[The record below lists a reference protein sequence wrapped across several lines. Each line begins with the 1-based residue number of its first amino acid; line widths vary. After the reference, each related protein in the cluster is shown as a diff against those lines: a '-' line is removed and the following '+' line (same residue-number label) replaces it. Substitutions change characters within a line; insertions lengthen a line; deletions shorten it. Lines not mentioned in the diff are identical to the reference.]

1 LTEEFA
7 RRQDHVIYG
16 ASIVLLI
23 VALTIGIDYQLGG
36 TRYALQLQMLQQA
49 GGFGSEWT
57 AVLVACA
64 AYLVFRL
71 VRPFPFT
78 QPEGHAPAGALYWLG
93 NFIVTLAGAASATF
107 LAWAVL
113 KPGVLAQYRSAGL
126 ALSLAIVAGFMLIE
140 GSIARKSTASATRA
154 VYADAGLFSALLVL
168 PACLAWYVS
177 ASPRSGLARL
187 LGPLFADAASLGA
200 PLTLAGGVFA
210 LWWISMPLRR
220 RLRQRP
226 LYRGAMQALWVFGL
240 AAYAVQAVIARS
252 GSRTA
257 AAAPDRFE
265 ELWGFTYSNPGFA
278 LSVLIVLWALC
289 AAVLYLAQ
297 RRWRPA

>member
-1 LTEEFA
+1 LTEEFV

-36 TRYALQLQMLQQA
+36 TRYALQLQMLQQG

-126 ALSLAIVAGFMLIE
+126 ALSLAMLAGFMLVE
-140 GSIARKSTASATRA
+140 GSIARKSTAAATRP

-168 PACLAWYVS
+168 PACLAWYIS

-187 LGPLFADAASLGA
+187 LSPLLADAGLGGPLA
-200 PLTLAGGVFA
+200 LAGGVFA

-226 LYRGAMQALWVFGL
+226 LYRGGMQALWVFGL
-240 AAYAVQAVIARS
+240 AAYALQAVIARR
-252 GSRTA
+252 GSRSA
-257 AAAPDRFE
+257 AAAPDRLE
-265 ELWGFTYSNPGFA
+265 ELWGLTYSNPGFA

-289 AAVLYLAQ
+289 AAVLYVAQ
-297 RRWRPA
+297 RRRGPA